1 MYSLKEAWMLTFGK
15 APFKDWDG
23 EIFCYKTNAADTLRT
38 NETHGYV
45 LAYTFTIVTKGTVT
59 IQNNLK
65 TLTLHPNDL
74 YIYSP
79 GQPVKIINT
88 SDDYCGICLLADEE
102 ATFRIPYV
110 RDLISIVYTPIV
122 QLQTQKITL
131 TYNTARRIV
140 AKMHEII
147 GLMQS
152 KHAYKKEI
160 LQMLLSIFLLEIQN
174 IKEQKSVTKKL
185 PKRTEELFIDFMQL
199 LPRHFAAHHNI
210 DFYAERLNITPDY
223 LSRIVKRAS
232 GRTVLDYINRLI
244 MMEASFMLR
253 TSSQSAAQIA
263 EALHF
268 ADLAS
273 FSHFFIRHKG
283 VSPQKFRTL

>member
-1 MYSLKEAWMLTFGK
+1 LKNNDIYLYDHNIYKNADFNVWMAFPGPESFALSSLGFLWMYKSIDECDDINVEMIFQDTKKTVIHKNALHMLGFSFTFDMDFYNIFSILEQYGFSIK
-15 APFKDWDG
+15 SSDRDDNSPLIFVGGPVVTANPTPYSDVFDFFIIGDG
-23 EIFCYKTNAADTLRT
+23 EDL
-38 NETHGYV
+38 
-45 LAYTFTIVTKGTVT
+45 
-59 IQNNLK
+59 NLK
-65 TLTLHPNDL
+65 A
-74 YIYSP
+74 I
-79 GQPVKIINT
+79 Q
-88 SDDYCGICLLADEE
+88 ICKEN
-102 ATFRIPYV
+102 
-110 RDLISIVYTPIV
+110 RDKS
-122 QLQTQKITL
+122 
-131 TYNTARRIV
+131 
-140 AKMHEII
+140 
-147 GLMQS
+147 
-152 KHAYKKEI
+152 KKEI